1 MRRRRVRP
9 RRGVVPHRQFA
20 ESAEPAEQAR
30 VGDRRIGGELGG
42 REREGRRRSPG
53 RRDEGDGQGHLQDLR
68 PRSESLLFQSSSS
81 SSSWSRHVSSRFAF
95 GQRVCCRSP
104 PPPTRTHSPSHSL
117 SLSNLLLLPSPLLF
131 IFFFFFVIP
140 FLLIRTRRA
149 VTTTQASSRPWD
161 IRARPREEARP
172 RTTSFPRNPS
182 RSKFMYT
189 LFGRV

>member
-9 RRGVVPHRQFA
+9 RRGVVTHRQFA

-95 GQRVCCRSP
+95 VQRVCCRSP
-104 PPPTRTHSPSHSL
+104 PPPHAHTVPRSL
-117 SLSNLLLLPSPLLF
+117 SLSQIYHSFPPPFSSS
-131 IFFFFFVIP
+131 FFFFRHSLP
-140 FLLIRTRRA
+140 SH
-149 VTTTQASSRPWD
+149 QDKASG
-161 IRARPREEARP
+161 
-172 RTTSFPRNPS
+172 NNYPS
-182 RSKFMYT
+182 LKSPMGYSGETKGGGKTAYDV
-189 LFGRV
+189 LPPKPIKK